1 MRQPLRPAAPC
12 ATVLLNKTKMGDTRM
27 AFYEFRR
34 YEIRPGKMD
43 EWITLF
49 HDEIIPFQTAR
60 GMVICGV
67 FKDETGADLFYWMR
81 RFEDEAHREA
91 LYKAVYED
99 EGWTKGIA
107 PRVGECID
115 RETIQVTRVAPTSS
129 SVLQ

>member
-1 MRQPLRPAAPC
+1 
-12 ATVLLNKTKMGDTRM
+12 M

-43 EWITLF
+43 AWLTFFQEKVV
-49 HDEIIPFQTAR
+49 PFQTAR

-67 FKDETGADLFYWMR
+67 FSDETGADLFYWMR
-81 RFEDEAHREA
+81 RFESEEDRVA

-99 EGWTKGIA
+99 PEWVNDFA
-107 PRVGECID
+107 PFIGECID
-115 RETIQVTRVAPTSS
+115 RSTIQVTRLSPSAV

>member
-1 MRQPLRPAAPC
+1 
-12 ATVLLNKTKMGDTRM
+12 M

-34 YEIRPGKMD
+34 YEIKPGKMD

-49 HDEIIPFQTAR
+49 QDEIIPFQTAR

-67 FKDETGADLFYWMR
+67 FKDEGGEDLFFWMR

-99 EGWTKGIA
+99 KGWTDDIG
-107 PRVGECID
+107 PRVGACID
-115 RETIQVTRVAPTSS
+115 RTTIQCPRVAPTSS

>member
-1 MRQPLRPAAPC
+1 
-12 ATVLLNKTKMGDTRM
+12 M

-34 YEIRPGKMD
+34 YEIKPGKMD

-49 HDEIIPFQTAR
+49 HQEIIPFQTAR

-67 FKDETGADLFYWMR
+67 FTDEGGGDLFFWMR
-81 RFEDEAHREA
+81 RFESEEHREA

-99 EGWTKGIA
+99 AGWTDDIG

-115 RETIQVTRVAPTSS
+115 RSTIQCTRIAPTAA

>member
-1 MRQPLRPAAPC
+1 
-12 ATVLLNKTKMGDTRM
+12 M

-81 RFEDEAHREA
+81 RFDDEAHREA

-107 PRVGECID
+107 PRVGECIN